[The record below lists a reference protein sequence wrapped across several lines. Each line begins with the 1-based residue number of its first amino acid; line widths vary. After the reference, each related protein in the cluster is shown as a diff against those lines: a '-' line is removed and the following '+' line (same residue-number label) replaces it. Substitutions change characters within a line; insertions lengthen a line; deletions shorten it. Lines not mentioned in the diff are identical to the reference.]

1 MPTFDLSKMQ
11 YSRRSSRV
19 SAAQEMPREG
29 TIYWMSRAEQ
39 IWLVQAYWLFC
50 PDTVKS
56 GCSLFTFDTS
66 IYVI

>member
-1 MPTFDLSKMQ
+1 M
-11 YSRRSSRV
+11 

-39 IWLVQAYWLFC
+39 IWLVQAYWSFC